1 MYCINQKRCY
11 LYNIKSQLKQIKMKT
26 LITSFAT
33 QFKSDN
39 AGKFVWFNGAMGLED
54 ALLNSYIDNT
64 REIAIQ
70 KLANRDG
77 VSFEDVDNNYQD
89 WYYILPIDDLS
100 DDELNDF
107 GNKYFVNIIENCN
120 NTWQMK

>member
-1 MYCINQKRCY
+1 
-11 LYNIKSQLKQIKMKT
+11 MKT